1 MSNGRNCLWSL
12 LVWGFV
18 AACTARGDDIK
29 LITRPH
35 DPYGV
40 PRPGPGQEH
49 VPLSSSFYIELG
61 MSEKGSSDVVLPE
74 SVAVELQPEGGEAFA
89 LLRPNRQFADGVS
102 GRLMPGKG
110 DGGRGTL
117 AVYLEPAGKL
127 RPSTRY
133 TIRVSAKSRAGA
145 ELPAKAGTWTFTTEA
160 EGKKHALEFELDLDG
175 PAVHWQGG
183 FFTGFCSPGFCT
195 SHATRIP
202 TYELMDQVR
211 KTAPRAW
218 SLQRD
223 FWMTGMEHRPQAMM
237 TSNQPNIVRERE
249 TRRITAIDKHADG
262 SLLRLEDFFGH
273 EQYGIESNRPLSADY
288 HLGDEVLVADGE
300 NYSRAK
306 VVKADD
312 EARTVLVSGLSAP
325 ADGWKLAY
333 AGPLPRKEDPN
344 APGLF
349 PPGGCYLRKFKPCGT
364 PAYYWGR
371 LDFEWDLDHRRFHR
385 RLLPNFADAP
395 GDLSIDGR
403 DWTTAKDY
411 AELHEV
417 ARAITTHI
425 IERYGDATLTFPWS
439 VFNEPD
445 LGLLFWHSDWDELQK
460 FYDYTA
466 DGVLRAFEDRGYD
479 SKKVFVGGLELG
491 GIFGTNLKLRE
502 FLSHCS
508 PREEKVKGAL
518 PLNAAFAEQRLDG
531 KRSRRVEELCRANGG
546 RGAPCDFVSVH
557 AYNRSKMMADKLAR
571 AKEVALEIDPDYYAK
586 LWVNSHESTPGWEHS
601 PDPAYG
607 DSYLGNG
614 YDATWCVDVAC
625 RQLRRA
631 AADPRYG
638 FGESILTFWPWP
650 NQNFGGGN
658 DCVRVLHADDGR
670 TVTIAMP
677 ILHFL
682 GLLAQMGPEY
692 HVLTEQTVGGHTV
705 SGFASRDGQALRVL
719 LYSHNMADT
728 QSRSAVSFEVSLR
741 INGLKAEKVAV
752 EEYGF
757 DADNNS
763 YYRLARE
770 LRDGPSGAASGRSK
784 AAAFEE
790 ALRDLEM
797 ERRDA
802 QLAGLKILSD
812 LGPTASDAAS
822 AILRLHQR
830 STDEG
835 VKEAAAATVKR
846 IMTPKRYPA
855 AVIKEVQKL
864 AELRRTAFSTQEV
877 LGGTVVVKAPIAGN
891 GLSVLVLEP
900 ATVP

>member
-1 MSNGRNCLWSL
+1 LYG
-12 LVWGFV
+12 LVAWGLV
-18 AACTARGDDIK
+18 TACTARGDEVT

-40 PRPGPGQEH
+40 PRPGAGQEF
-49 VPLSSSFYIELG
+49 VPLGTSFYIELG
-61 MSEKGSSDVVLPE
+61 MGDKGSSDAVLPE
-74 SVAVELQPEGGEAFA
+74 SVTVELQREGGEEFV

-102 GRLMPGKG
+102 GRFMPGKG
-110 DGGRGTL
+110 DRAGGTL
-117 AVYLEPAGKL
+117 AVYLEPAGNL

-145 ELPAKAGTWTFTTEA
+145 ELAAKAGTWTFTTEA
-160 EGKKHALEFELDLDG
+160 EGKKHALEFDLDLNG

-195 SHATRIP
+195 SHANRIP

-249 TRRITAIDKHADG
+249 TRRIRAIDEHADG
-262 SLLRLEDFFGH
+262 NLLHAEDFFGH

-288 HLGDEVLVADGE
+288 HAGDEVLVADGV

-312 EARTVLVSGLSAP
+312 EARTVLVTGLSTP
-325 ADGWKLAY
+325 KDGWKLAY

-349 PPGGCYLRKFKPCGT
+349 PPGGCYLRKFNPSGT

-411 AELHEV
+411 SELHEV
-417 ARAITTHI
+417 TRAITGHI

-445 LGLLFWHSDWDELQK
+445 LGVLFWRSNWDELQK
-460 FYDYTA
+460 FYDYTV
-466 DGVLRAFEDRGYD
+466 DGILRAFEDHGYD
-479 SKKVFVGGLELG
+479 SKKVFIGGLELG

-508 PREEKVKGAL
+508 PREEKGHGAL
-518 PLNAAFAEQRLDG
+518 PLNAAFADQRLDG
-531 KRSRRVEELCRANGG
+531 KRSKRVEGLCRANGG

-571 AKEVALEIDPDYYAK
+571 AKEVALEIDPEYYAK

-614 YDATWCVDVAC
+614 YDTTWCADVAC

-631 AADPRYG
+631 AADARYG
-638 FGESILTFWPWP
+638 LGESILTFWPWP

-658 DCVRVLHADDGR
+658 DCVRALRADDGR
-670 TVTIAMP
+670 TVTVAMP

-692 HVLTEQTVGGHTV
+692 HVLPEQTVGGHTV

-728 QSRSAVSFEVSLR
+728 QSRSAASFEVSLR
-741 INGLKAEKVAV
+741 IIGLKAEKVAV
-752 EEYGF
+752 EEYRF

-802 QLAGLKILSD
+802 HLAGLKILSD

-846 IMTPKRYPA
+846 IMTPKHYPA

-877 LGGTVVVKAPIAGN
+877 LGGTMVVKAPIAGN